1 MYSRN
6 LKLRPGMKTILNV
19 LTTVSLLS
27 FGASVALAQT
37 APPTA
42 KAPVQLTPQQAKAL
56 EALSKFKVSG
66 YLQLRH
72 DSLIGDASLFKA
84 QGAGG
89 TGPRPTT
96 GAPHVGG
103 PSEGFILRR
112 GRFRVD
118 GELNPKDAFMFQF
131 DFGSAGPLHLRDMYA
146 DIKTGLPHN
155 WSFRLGQFPPPFTY
169 ILMGSS
175 RLRESPERALGF
187 SDSSN
192 ANFIFKDAVSAT
204 GGAVTAGTVI
214 PFLLNQ
220 DRDQGAMFTY
230 KAKRA
235 TSYFGLF
242 NGEGRDNNGQRP
254 INNSL
259 TFIGRV
265 EQRIPTEHGD
275 IFVGGSRYD
284 GQWPARAA
292 APVGTT
298 VADFKNAA
306 RRMTALETRWVGK
319 NGTELR
325 YERYDGRYDVTPDRS
340 LYLAGNKVHA
350 WYATVRQPIDLKT
363 VFSLTYDVFD
373 PTSQTVAGL
382 TPGEYRRKTLQG
394 GFLHQLAPGT
404 RLRLWYV
411 QGLTPYDPSA
421 AVGTAARK
429 KLGQL
434 IGEIQIEY

>member
-1 MYSRN
+1 MKYTLN
-6 LKLRPGMKTILNV
+6 LLATSVVTL
-19 LTTVSLLS
+19 VS
-27 FGASVALAQT
+27 ASLVSAQ
-37 APPTA
+37 APAA
-42 KAPVQLTPQQAKAL
+42 KAPQGHTLTADQQKAL

-66 YLQLRH
+66 YLQLRY
-72 DSLIGDASLFKA
+72 DALQGDGSLFKS
-84 QGAGG
+84 QGGGG

-103 PSEGFILRR
+103 PSQGFILRR
-112 GRFRVD
+112 GRFKLD
-118 GELNPKDAFMFQF
+118 GVLNPKDAFAFQF
-131 DFGSAGPLHLRDMYA
+131 DFGTAGPLHLRDMYA
-146 DIKTGLPHN
+146 DIKSGLPHN
-155 WSFRLGQFPPPFTY
+155 WQLRVGQFPPQFTY
-169 ILMGSS
+169 ILPSSS
-175 RLRESPERALGF
+175 RIREAPERALGF

-192 ANFIFKDAVSAT
+192 ANFIFKDTVSAT
-204 GGAVTAGTVI
+204 GGTVTAGTVI

-220 DRDQGAMFTY
+220 DRDQGAMFSY

-235 TSYFGLF
+235 MSYFGLY

-254 INNSL
+254 INGNL
-259 TFIGRV
+259 TFMGRV
-265 EQRIPTEHGD
+265 EQRIPMEKGD

-298 VADFKNAA
+298 VADFKSAA

-325 YERYDGRYDVTPDRS
+325 YERIDGRYDVTPDRS

-350 WYATVRQPIDLKT
+350 WYATVRQPVAPHTI
-363 VFSLTYDVFD
+363 VSATYDVFD

-394 GFLHQLAPGT
+394 GVLHQLAPGT

-421 AVGTAARK
+421 AAGSAGRK

-434 IGEIQIEY
+434 IGEIQVEY

>member
-1 MYSRN
+1 MNN
-6 LKLRPGMKTILNV
+6 LLNV
-19 LTTVSLLS
+19 TTTVTLS
-27 FGASVALAQT
+27 VLVAVPSVAQPS
-37 APPTA
+37 AP
-42 KAPVQLTPQQAKAL
+42 KPVQLTAEQAKAL
-56 EALSKFKVSG
+56 DALSKFKISG

-72 DSLIGDASLFKA
+72 DTLIGDASLFKS
-84 QGAGG
+84 QGGGG
-89 TGPRPTT
+89 TGPRPTV

-103 PSEGFILRR
+103 PTEGFILRR
-112 GRFRVD
+112 GRFKLD
-118 GELNPKDAFMFQF
+118 GVLNPKDAFAFQF
-131 DFGSAGPLHLRDMYA
+131 DFGTAGPLHLRDMYA
-146 DIKTGLPHN
+146 DIKSGLPHN
-155 WSFRLGQFPPPFTY
+155 WQLRVGQFPPQFTY
-169 ILMGSS
+169 ILPSSS
-175 RLRESPERALGF
+175 RIRESPERALGF

-192 ANFIFKDAVSAT
+192 ANFIFKDSVSAT
-204 GGAVTAGTVI
+204 GGTVTAGTVI

-230 KAKRA
+230 KAPRA
-235 TSYFGLF
+235 TSYFGLY

-254 INNSL
+254 INANL
-259 TFIGRV
+259 TFMGRV

-275 IFVGGSRYD
+275 VFVGGSRYD

-292 APVGTT
+292 APVGGT

-325 YERYDGRYDVTPDRS
+325 FERIDGRFDVTPDRS

-350 WYATVRQPIDLKT
+350 WYATVRQPVAAHTIA
-363 VFSLTYDVFD
+363 SLTYDTFD

-382 TPGEYRRKTLQG
+382 TPGEYRRKTIQG
-394 GFLHQLAPGT
+394 GVLHQLAPGT